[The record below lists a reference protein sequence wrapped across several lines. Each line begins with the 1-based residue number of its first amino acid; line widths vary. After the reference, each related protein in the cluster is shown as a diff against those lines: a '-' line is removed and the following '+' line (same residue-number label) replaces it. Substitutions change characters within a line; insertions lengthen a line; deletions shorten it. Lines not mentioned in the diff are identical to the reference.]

1 MKISEMT
8 RLDYEIMVRE
18 RELKETQ
25 ENIDRYAALIQQSA
39 QTGDPVDMVTRI
51 PVYTE
56 NLRSAMIKMEVLTA
70 NMKGLQELKQ
80 EVES

>member
-25 ENIDRYAALIQQSA
+25 ENIDHYAALIQQSA